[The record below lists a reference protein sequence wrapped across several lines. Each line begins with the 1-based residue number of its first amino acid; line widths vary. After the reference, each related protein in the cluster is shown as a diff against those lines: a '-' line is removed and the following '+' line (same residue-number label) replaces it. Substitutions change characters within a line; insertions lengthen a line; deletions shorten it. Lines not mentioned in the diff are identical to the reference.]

1 MNHRTLRIELQVCY
15 KGQRPIPKLESLPV
29 RYRIDAKMKISK
41 KAEYAMRAVIGIARN
56 PRNVPL
62 QISELSNSESIPI
75 KFLEQILL
83 SLKKAGIL
91 RSKRGANGGYS
102 LEKNP
107 SEISLGSIL
116 EIIDGPFDPIG
127 LSTGNRP
134 GTGLEECFF
143 ELSELVKNHLDQFS
157 IQDIIEKEKPE
168 GLLAFEI

>member
-1 MNHRTLRIELQVCY
+1 
-15 KGQRPIPKLESLPV
+15 
-29 RYRIDAKMKISK
+29 MKISK

-56 PRNVPL
+56 PRNIPL

-83 SLKKAGIL
+83 SLKKAGTL
-91 RSKRGANGGYS
+91 RSKRGASGGYY
-102 LEKNP
+102 LEKDP

-127 LSTGNRP
+127 LATGNRP
-134 GTGLEECFF
+134 GTGLEECFSD
-143 ELSELVKNHLDQFS
+143 LSEIVINHLDQCS

>member
-1 MNHRTLRIELQVCY
+1 
-15 KGQRPIPKLESLPV
+15 
-29 RYRIDAKMKISK
+29 
-41 KAEYAMRAVIGIARN
+41 MRAVIGIARN

-83 SLKKAGIL
+83 SLKKAGTL
-91 RSKRGANGGYS
+91 RSKRGYY
-102 LEKNP
+102 LEKDP

-134 GTGLEECFF
+134 GAGLEECFS
-143 ELSELVKNHLDQFS
+143 ELSEIVINHLDQCS
-157 IQDIIEKEKPE
+157 VQDIIEKEKPE
-168 GLLAFEI
+168 ELLAFEI